1 MINKIVVVYF
11 VLCLL
16 TFVSCKNGMTNNKS
30 NKLLIEDSL
39 SKTISNKTETIIENK
54 IDLKEDVGAV
64 EEIQLKET
72 TKVQDCKECFEIAK
86 DVRASMNNLTDG
98 KVNAF
103 LQCYNKTCFTN
114 VELSE
119 FGNELLYSLLIKD
132 PELVLRVLTNHLD
145 LSIDFICHDLE
156 NPLNEG
162 INVNKA
168 YEQVTNVQEYRNMK
182 ERILKAIKIAIDKNN
197 FSRWAKTLN

>member
-39 SKTISNKTETIIENK
+39 SKTISNKTETIIEDK
-54 IDLKEDVGAV
+54 IDLKEDVGVV

-72 TKVQDCKECFEIAK
+72 AKVQDCKECFEIAK

-98 KVNAF
+98 EVYAF

-119 FGNELLYSLLIKD
+119 FGNELLFMLLIKD

-168 YEQVTNVQEYRNMK
+168 YEQVANVQEYRNMK
-182 ERILKAIKIAIDKNN
+182 KRILKAIKIAIDKNN
-197 FSRWAKTLN
+197 FSR

>member
-197 FSRWAKTLN
+197 FSR